1 MDINKSLIFYT
12 QLASIVVFL
21 MALFGVYRILISQ
34 KDATIELLKERI
46 SGLKDRFENEG
57 RDPLNDA
64 LSKRVHHLNEELERL
79 NQDKHTNRDVILKKE
94 AELSQATEVY
104 HRLQDIH
111 MHLSGMSVSYFCP
124 ICEEPTLN
132 SVDAKVGFMGNE
144 EKNFLVKYSCGY
156 GELNREKVSEC
167 RKLAANEML

>member
-1 MDINKSLIFYT
+1 MDNSVIFYT

-34 KDATIELLKERI
+34 KDATIELLKERL
-46 SGLKDRFENEG
+46 SGLKDRLKNED

-79 NQDKHTNRDVILKKE
+79 NKDKHTNRELISKKE
-94 AELSQATEVY
+94 AELSQATEIY
-104 HRLQDIH
+104 HRLRDIH

-124 ICEEPTLN
+124 VCEEPTLS

-144 EKNFLVKYSCGY
+144 EKSFLVKYSCGY
-156 GELNREKVSEC
+156 SELNREKVSEC
-167 RKLAANEML
+167 RKLTTNKVL